1 MKKLLTSIFIFG
13 CMLMASAQDINN
25 YKYVIIPETYEFTG
39 DVDEYRLNSLTK
51 YLFEQNGFNTLMKT
65 EEKPLD
71 LKKDNCLG
79 LQAKVEDESGLFVT
93 KLVLKLLDCN
103 DQVIFESPEGRSR
116 EKDFQVAYHEALRDA
131 FKSIERID
139 YNYIENDK
147 SENIPVV
154 EVTGIPVAANKEVAE
169 NNNTDITEAEEIDEV
184 IEEEPQEVTGNG
196 LTQKQFQLSG
206 KSYDLKKTEQ
216 GIGLYQENSLDPI
229 AILVETNGG
238 RSYIYT
244 SLTNRGVAY
253 FNTNGDLVVEY
264 LDRQN
269 NKESVIYKLK
279 N

>member
-13 CMLMASAQDINN
+13 CMLMASAQDVNN
-25 YKYVIIPETYEFTG
+25 YKYIIIPETYAFTG

-71 LKKDNCLG
+71 LKRDNCLG
-79 LQAKVEDESGLFVT
+79 LQVKVEDESGLFVT

-116 EKDFQVAYHEALRDA
+116 EKDFQVAYHEALKDA
-131 FKSIERID
+131 FKSIEHID
-139 YNYIENDK
+139 YNYTENDK

-154 EVTGIPVAANKEVAE
+154 EVTGIPVAATAEVAE
-169 NNNTDITEAEEIDEV
+169 NNNIDITEAEEIDEV
-184 IEEEPQEVTGNG
+184 IGKEPKEVTGSS
-196 LTQKQFQLSG
+196 LTQKQFLLSG

-229 AILVETNGG
+229 AILVGTNEG

>member
-13 CMLMASAQDINN
+13 CMLMASAQDVNN
-25 YKYVIIPETYEFTG
+25 YKYVIIPETYAFTG

-51 YLFEQNGFNTLMKT
+51 YLFEQNGFKTLMKA

-71 LKKDNCLG
+71 LKRDNCLG

-103 DQVIFESPEGRSR
+103 DQVVFESPEGRSR

-169 NNNTDITEAEEIDEV
+169 NNNIDITEAEEIDEV
-184 IEEEPQEVTGNG
+184 IGEEPQEVTGNG

-229 AILVETNGG
+229 AILVETNEG

>member
-25 YKYVIIPETYEFTG
+25 YKYVIIPETYAFTG

-71 LKKDNCLG
+71 LNRDNCLG
-79 LQAKVEDESGLFVT
+79 LQVKVEDESGLFVT

-103 DQVIFESPEGRSR
+103 DQVVFESPEGRSR

-131 FKSIERID
+131 LKSIERID
-139 YNYIENDK
+139 YNYTENDK

-169 NNNTDITEAEEIDEV
+169 NNNIDITEAEEIDEV
-184 IEEEPQEVTGNG
+184 IEEEPQEVTGSS
-196 LTQKQFQLSG
+196 LTQKQFLLSG

-229 AILVETNGG
+229 AILVETNEG